1 MINKIST
8 LLSMCSVL
16 SRGIVIVI
24 YTEVLD
30 SVVRLL
36 LLNL

>member
-8 LLSMCSVL
+8 LSMCSVL

-30 SVVRLL
+30 SVRLYM
-36 LLNL
+36 